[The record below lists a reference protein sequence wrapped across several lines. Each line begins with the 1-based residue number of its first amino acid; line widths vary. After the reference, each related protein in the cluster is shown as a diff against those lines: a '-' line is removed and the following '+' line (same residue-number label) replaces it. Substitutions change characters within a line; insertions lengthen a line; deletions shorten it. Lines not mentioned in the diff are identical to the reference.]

1 MKIAENFDRKEF
13 ACKCGCGYDP
23 INPNPNL
30 VQVVVNIQDD
40 LDRHD

>member
-23 INPNPNL
+23 INPNL

-40 LDRHD
+40 LNRHY